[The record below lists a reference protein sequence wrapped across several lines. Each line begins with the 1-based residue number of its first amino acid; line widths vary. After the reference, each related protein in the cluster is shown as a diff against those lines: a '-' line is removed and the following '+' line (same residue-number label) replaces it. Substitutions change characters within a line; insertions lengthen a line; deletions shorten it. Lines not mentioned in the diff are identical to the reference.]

1 MFVIERRIPYSSK
14 SQTFNLWFIGDVH
27 VGAAG
32 WAKDKF
38 ERTIKEVERDRTALV
53 ILMGDLADAILP
65 ADKRFDIN
73 GVHPDFRHR
82 LGDLAD
88 AEYEYLEK
96 ILAPIK
102 DKIIGILT
110 GNHEETIRLRWY
122 RDLTRD
128 LCRRL
133 KTKFLGYDAI
143 IGLIFKRK
151 GGGGSQRFI
160 IRAHHGRGGGRT
172 IGGRLETLYK
182 LSQSLAADIFVMG
195 HVHSLIYDV
204 RPQVVP
210 DWKEEDVKERRRIFG
225 ITGSFLRSFVKD
237 ADSYSEKAD
246 YPLND
251 LGCLRIRIKPF
262 HRELHPERFVV

>member
-1 MFVIERRIPYSSK
+1 MYVIEHRVPYTSK
-14 SQTFNLWFIGDVH
+14 AATFNLWFIGDVH

-38 ERTIKEVERDRTALV
+38 ERTLKEVERDKTALV

-65 ADKRFDIN
+65 ADKRFDIH
-73 GVHPDFRHR
+73 GVHPMFQHR

-96 ILAPIK
+96 VLAPIQS
-102 DKIIGILT
+102 KIVGILT
-110 GNHEETIRLRWY
+110 GNHEEVIRLRWY

-133 KTKFLGYDAI
+133 RVPYLGYDAI
-143 IGLIFKRK
+143 IGLVFRRK
-151 GGGGSQRFI
+151 NSGSQRFI

-172 IGGRLETLYK
+172 IGGRLEVLYK
-182 LSQSLAADIFVMG
+182 LSQSLSADIFVMG
-195 HVHSLIYDV
+195 HVHSLIFSV
-204 RPQVVP
+204 RRQVVP
-210 DWKEEDVKERRRIFG
+210 NWRDEDVDERRRIFG
-225 ITGSFLRSFVKD
+225 ITGSYLKSFVKGV
-237 ADSYSEKAD
+237 DSYSEKAD

-251 LGCLRIRIKPF
+251 LGCLKVQITPYHRIMA
-262 HRELHPERFVV
+262 PEIHVL